1 MTEARINAADLARLD
16 SLDLDQ
22 LYAELA
28 ISDAGAEPEI
38 GDALASVAELRS
50 MMSET
55 AAAPSLGALIRRGRR
70 IFNRYW
76 PRAKEIVCKFYKE
89 HGEDWIAKAAEAVAK
104 ALGLP
109 GAVAAYI
116 IKIAIKLGMDAIC
129 DANASPQPA

>member
-1 MTEARINAADLARLD
+1 MTEARINTADLARLD

-38 GDALASVAELRS
+38 GDALDSVAELRT
-50 MMSET
+50 MMS
-55 AAAPSLGALIRRGRR
+55 ADAVASSIGGLIRRGRR
-70 IFNRYW
+70 IFNRHW
-76 PRAKEIVCKFYKE
+76 PRVKEIVCKFYEE

-129 DANASPQPA
+129 DADATPQPA